1 MPLTLVANSSSNIGL
16 VSGYKIILYKL
27 FFITSGITLEKLGR
41 PRVRAW
47 E

>member
-16 VSGYKIILYKL
+16 VSGYKIILYEL
-27 FFITSGITLEKLGR
+27 SFITSSIILEELGK

-47 E
+47 G